1 VKARRLPPPEP
12 VAAHARR
19 KRRGRSP
26 PQPIVFSPN
35 QERALAAAKRGA
47 NIFLTGGA
55 GTGKSFILEHI
66 VSALRARYHGSG
78 LAVGVA
84 ASTGVAALNVHGT
97 TIHALL
103 GTKICGNILQAS
115 ARLRDLQKAAQSPW
129 GSDSRDSLPLLKRR
143 IGKLGAIV
151 VDEVSML
158 TGDYVDMMC
167 WWLQEM
173 RASDAPFGG
182 LQVIFCGDYMQLPPV
197 IKRGDRVVTHF
208 GFASDAWRDAGMEV
222 VALQKVFR
230 QDDRHFVGHLKRV
243 RFGELPEDTRSYFS
257 ECVGREF
264 EREPTRLFATNREV
278 DMLNRKML
286 DLLPGPEHEYV
297 ADVRAPTPELRKRLL
312 RDAYVEEV
320 ICLRKGAD
328 VLLARNKYDDVDGE
342 RIYVNG
348 DRGTV
353 MSMDEKCATIRLLR
367 TDEDITVRREEWA
380 LERIEPDGSR
390 KKLAYMTQLPLKL
403 AWAVS
408 IHKAQGQ
415 SLDPVEVDLDR
426 CFEKG
431 QAYVAL
437 SRARR
442 YEGLRLVGPVEERHV
457 MVHPECAE
465 FHRAVEG

>member
-1 VKARRLPPPEP
+1 MKAQRAIPVPESTP
-12 VAAHARR
+12 VRR
-19 KRRGRSP
+19 KRRGRRST
-26 PQPIVFSPN
+26 PQPVVLSPN
-35 QERALAAAKRGA
+35 QQRALAVAQRGA
-47 NIFLTGGA
+47 NLFLTGGA
-55 GTGKSFILEHI
+55 GTGKSFVLAYI
-66 VSALRARYHGSG
+66 VSALRSRYHAAG
-78 LAVGVA
+78 LAVGVS
-84 ASTGVAALNVHGT
+84 ASTGVAALNVRGS

-103 GTKICGNILQAS
+103 GTKICGNILEAS
-115 ARLRDLQKAAQSPW
+115 ARLRDLERDARSTWAAEK
-129 GSDSRDSLPLLKRR
+129 RDSLPLLKRR
-143 IGKLGAIV
+143 IGKLGAVV
-151 VDEVSML
+151 VDECSML
-158 TGDYVDMMC
+158 TGDYVDMMD
-167 WWLQEM
+167 WWLREM
-173 RASDAPFGG
+173 RASNESFGG
-182 LQVIFCGDYMQLPPV
+182 LQVIFCGDFMQLPPV
-197 IKRGDRVVTHF
+197 IKRGNRVVIHF
-208 GFASDAWRDAGMEV
+208 GFQSDAWHDAGMES

-278 DMLNRKML
+278 DALNRKML

-353 MSMDEKCATIRLLR
+353 VSMDEKCATIRLLR
-367 TDEDITVRREEWA
+367 TDEDIDVRREEWA
-380 LERIEPDGSR
+380 LERIEPDGSW

-426 CFEKG
+426 CFAHG

-465 FHRAVEG
+465 FHKGVEG